1 MNAATLTP
9 QYEYASA
16 EGLCTS
22 EYLTEPILSC
32 CRKLGVRSV
41 LDVGCGNGALCGALA
56 KAGFT
61 VAGCDMSEDG
71 IRLAREAYPNVQF
84 QVAGVYDNPGAF
96 AGTFDAVVSTEVI
109 EHLYLPRFLPRFAFR
124 ALRPEG
130 HLILSTP
137 YHGYLKNLVLALT
150 GRWDSHLNPLWDG
163 GHIKFWSPATLG
175 QMLSEEGFCV
185 AEQIGA
191 GRIPY
196 FWKSMILVA
205 RRREELMAQASVM
218 PASQPNRAA
227 RDETPDPFADTV
239 LG

>member
-1 MNAATLTP
+1 MNVATLTP

-22 EYLTEPILSC
+22 EYLTEPILAC
-32 CRKLGVRSV
+32 CRKLGAQRV
-41 LDVGCGNGALCGALA
+41 LDVGCGNGGLCGALA

-61 VAGCDMSEDG
+61 VAGCDLSEDG
-71 IRLAREAYPNVQF
+71 IRLAREAYPDVQF
-84 QVAGVYDNPGAF
+84 HVAGVYDNPPAF
-96 AGTFDAVVSTEVI
+96 ADGFDVVVSTEVI

-137 YHGYLKNLVLALT
+137 YHGYLKNLVLALA

-163 GHIKFWSPATLG
+163 GHIKFWSPATLS

-185 AEQIGA
+185 AERIGA
-191 GRIPY
+191 GRMPW
-196 FWKSMILVA
+196 FWKSMILMA
-205 RRREELMAQASVM
+205 RRREELVPQASV
-218 PASQPNRAA
+218 ASDSQSKRAT
-227 RDETPDPFADTV
+227 RDAAPDPFADIV